1 MDSVLAT
8 NGNTMEF
15 SEQGDSQGF
24 SQPRARE
31 EAGRLQRSLRN
42 LKGLL
47 TREVNQCN
55 DKIAHFKLKFAED
68 YTTVTVVK
76 IGYAQ
81 SIIDNHN
88 RCSTRFLNL
97 ERALEKLR
105 ELECNT
111 WVGSDEELDN
121 VLEKLNQ
128 DSISCEK
135 QYLKV
140 NRDND
145 DIFEICNTIIA
156 ASKPT
161 VTRPHNPGA
170 GITPATMPN
179 ISFKPQKKI

>member
-31 EAGRLQRSLRN
+31 EAGRLQKSLRN

-55 DKIAHFKLKFAED
+55 DKIAHFKLKFSED

-76 IGYAQ
+76 TGYAQ

-88 RCSTRFLNL
+88 RCLTRFLNL

-105 ELECNT
+105 ELE
-111 WVGSDEELDN
+111 
-121 VLEKLNQ
+121 
-128 DSISCEK
+128 
-135 QYLKV
+135 
-140 NRDND
+140 
-145 DIFEICNTIIA
+145 
-156 ASKPT
+156 
-161 VTRPHNPGA
+161 
-170 GITPATMPN
+170 
-179 ISFKPQKKI
+179 